1 MLSRKIAIIF
11 FLILTVFSFGQCK
24 TVENSNTEDKK
35 SEALMIQEDKNNSK
49 LNKDKTMNLVVKK
62 KIKLGDPATIFEYT
76 VYSQKTKDIIKKGS
90 FRGADIDWYDNTS
103 LQLIPYIGM
112 EQKPISEN
120 PEDLLSS
127 KNETQI
133 IIIKLNN

>member
-24 TVENSNTEDKK
+24 TVENGNAEDKK
-35 SEALMIQEDKNNSK
+35 PEVLMIQDDKTNSK
-49 LNKDKTMNLVVKK
+49 LNEDKTMNLIVKK
-62 KIKLGDPATIFEYT
+62 KIKSGDPATFFEYT
-76 VYSQKTKDIIKKGS
+76 VYSQKTKEIIKKGS
-90 FRGADIDWYDNTS
+90 FRGSDIDWYDNTS
-103 LQLIPYIGM
+103 LQLIPYVGM

-120 PEDLLSS
+120 PEDFLSS

-133 IIIKLNN
+133 TIIKLNN